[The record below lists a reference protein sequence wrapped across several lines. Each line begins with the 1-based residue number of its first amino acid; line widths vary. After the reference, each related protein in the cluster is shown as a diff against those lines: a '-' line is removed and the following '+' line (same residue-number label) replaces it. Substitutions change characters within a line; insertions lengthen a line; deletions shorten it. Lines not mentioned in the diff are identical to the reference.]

1 MEEQLRRIADSF
13 ESIAASL
20 ASINKHGLELYSNS
34 GCLEVHIDV
43 DEMPLSGTVE
53 VATGNVDLSVEL
65 KNAKTFHSLTPIP
78 FEILQS

>member
-1 MEEQLRRIADSF
+1 MENMEKQLRRIADSF

-43 DEMPLSGTVE
+43 DEMPLSG
-53 VATGNVDLSVEL
+53 NVDLSVEL
-65 KNAKTFHSLTPIP
+65 KNAKTVHSLTSIP

>member
-1 MEEQLRRIADSF
+1 MEEQLTRIADSF

-43 DEMPLSGTVE
+43 DKMPLSGMVE

-65 KNAKTFHSLTPIP
+65 KNGTIGFQTVP
-78 FEILQS
+78 FVIEQS